1 MSHVLD
7 DWLCKHPWQM
17 VCCLLY
23 LHCFVYD
30 IFFSEFCTY
39 SEFMLLFQVIPHRPE
54 KFKGQFDFGTMG
66 VKEKRSMIFTLR
78 NDNPIDV
85 SLQL

>member
-1 MSHVLD
+1 
-7 DWLCKHPWQM
+7 M

-30 IFFSEFCTY
+30 KFFSEFCIY

-85 SLQL
+85 SLQLWFSQFC

>member
-1 MSHVLD
+1 
-7 DWLCKHPWQM
+7 
-17 VCCLLY
+17 
-23 LHCFVYD
+23 
-30 IFFSEFCTY
+30 
-39 SEFMLLFQVIPHRPE
+39 MLLFQVIPHRPE